1 MSRRWI
7 NSVDVEF
14 DPVKGSILT
23 DQASP
28 AALAGGTKTVAAAAV
43 PEALVATATPCRFL
57 WVGARV
63 NASGNPLN
71 TTPCFIGDAADQ
83 NIPVMPSNYE
93 GLVIRID
100 DAAKIFVRVATAGSG
115 VAYRIFA

>member
-14 DPVKGSILT
+14 DAVKGSILT

-28 AALAGGTKTVAAAAV
+28 ASLAGGTKTVAAAAV
-43 PEALVATATPCRFL
+43 PEALVAAATPCRFV
-57 WVGARV
+57 WIGARV
-63 NASGNPLN
+63 DGGGNPLN
-71 TTPCFIGDAADQ
+71 SAPCFIGDAVSQ

-100 DAAKIFVRVATAGSG
+100 DAAKLFVRVAANANG
-115 VAYRIFA
+115 VTYRIFA

>member
-7 NSVDVEF
+7 NSLDVEF
-14 DPVKGSILT
+14 DPLKGSILT

-28 AALAGGTKTVAAAAV
+28 TTLVGGTRIVASAGT
-43 PEALVATATPCRFL
+43 PQALVAATTPCRFV
-57 WVGARV
+57 WIAARTD
-63 NASGNPLN
+63 NNGNPLN
-71 TTPCFIGDAADQ
+71 GFPCFIGDAAGQ

-93 GLVIRID
+93 GLAIRID
-100 DAAKIFVRVATAGSG
+100 DASKVFVRVASGGDG

>member
-7 NSVDVEF
+7 NSLDVEY
-14 DPVKGSILT
+14 DPVKGAILT

-28 AALAGGTKTVAAAAV
+28 ATFVGGTKIVASAAT
-43 PEALVATATPCRFL
+43 PQALVATSTPCRFV
-57 WVGARV
+57 WVAARID
-63 NASGNPLN
+63 NYGNPQN
-71 TTPCFIGDAADQ
+71 YYPCFIGDAASQ

-93 GLVIRID
+93 GLVLRVD
-100 DAAKIFVRVATAGSG
+100 DASKVFVRVVSGGNG